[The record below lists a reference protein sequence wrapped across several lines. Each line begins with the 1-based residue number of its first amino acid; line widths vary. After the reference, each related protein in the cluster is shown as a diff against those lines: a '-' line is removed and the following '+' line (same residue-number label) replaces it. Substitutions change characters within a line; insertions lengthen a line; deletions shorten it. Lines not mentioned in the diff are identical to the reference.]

1 MSYDYDSEYVRN
13 RDNRTKVRNL
23 VFGRES
29 SRDFPRCI
37 TCIEKWR
44 LEIVNSED
52 GTKKMGKCIRGCGQ
66 LFELE
71 TMRNDETGG
80 NMLTP
85 KYTSKYGSTG
95 KSHSFIVNKGGKKKK
110 GLPYDSVNSQ
120 LSEED
125 RDDIRKSTGIN
136 PN

>member
-1 MSYDYDSEYVRN
+1 MSYDRDSEYVRS
-13 RDNRTKVRNL
+13 RDDRTKIRNL
-23 VFGRES
+23 VFFGRES
-29 SRDFPRCI
+29 SRDFPRCPS
-37 TCIEKWR
+37 CLEQWR

-52 GTKKMGKCIRGCGQ
+52 GTKKMGKCVRGCGQ

-95 KSHSFIVNKGGKKKK
+95 KTHSFIVSKDKKKK
-110 GLPYDSVNSQ
+110 RKDIGSINDH

-125 RDDIRKSTGIN
+125 RDDIRKSLGAE